1 MDFTE
6 TPAPVSLGDVSFEG
20 LVEKLLKVLEI
31 TQRSQGSTTPQA
43 KQELLRSIEG
53 FRDSLKQAKKVAT
66 ELPGG
71 ELLVEEQDGII
82 VLLEKI
88 RDKKRQQLAVFS
100 QQVVTPTSRF
110 LAMDVDSTA
119 STPS

>member
-1 MDFTE
+1 MN
-6 TPAPVSLGDVSFEG
+6 
-20 LVEKLLKVLEI
+20 K
-31 TQRSQGSTTPQA
+31 
-43 KQELLRSIEG
+43 
-53 FRDSLKQAKKVAT
+53 AKKVAT

-71 ELLVEEQDGII
+71 ELLVEEQDEII
-82 VLLEKI
+82 ELLEKI
-88 RDKKRQQLAVFS
+88 RDKKRSGHQIRLSKYRFSETCRQQLAVFS